1 LRNWVPSGEVVTAL
15 TYRQAGRSV
24 VGSVGLLLIGGF
36 VGLLLVR
43 IGPVYLNHYKM
54 LASLE
59 SLRSDPELGSRI
71 PREILAALEKQWN
84 IDGIDAVTTRDVKIT
99 RAGQRLRIQV
109 TYGVTRP
116 ILGNAGVCIRFDDTI
131 EVDLH

>member
-1 LRNWVPSGEVVTAL
+1 M
-15 TYRQAGRSV
+15 
-24 VGSVGLLLIGGF
+24 
-36 VGLLLVR
+36 GLLLVR